1 MDHLLFTVPLEASGQ
16 RLDRFLSLHVPEH
29 SRAALKKAV
38 EAGQCTIDTSPVS
51 NGATKLKAGQKI
63 SLLPPAGISSLKAEE
78 GELAIVYHDAHLAVV
93 NKAAGLTVHPCP
105 SCPEGTLVHRLL
117 AHFPELAQQEGL
129 RPGIVHRLDKDTSG
143 LLVVALSEVARL
155 RLSEAFAG
163 REVRKEYLALVQGLP
178 PQEGEIEEPIGRDPH
193 SKVKMTVLPENRGG
207 KPARTAWRVLWH
219 SPDARCTLVAVRIF
233 TGRTHQIRVHMAH
246 LGHPLWGDSLYGGT
260 KQACAQ
266 RQMLHAW
273 RIRFTHPM
281 TAQPLEFCC
290 PPPPD
295 MPAAALALAEGLR
308 RVIITGNIGC
318 GKSTLTS
325 HLAALGLPTFSA
337 DAEVKRLYEKKAAAW
352 EFLRLRF
359 GTRFMTEEDE
369 INRPALAEAMQH
381 SSDIRH
387 EVESYV
393 HTLVRDALERFW
405 QQAAAAGA
413 HSAVAEVPLYYEAS
427 WNKAASAPA
436 AKPFVVV
443 VCCPMPLRHARLAAT
458 RGWSAGYAAQ
468 IEAWQWPEERK
479 AKQASYCLAN
489 DSDEAALERQAQ
501 KLYNH
506 LITLR
511 QKERS
516 ELAARLAALW
526 TPL

>member
-1 MDHLLFTVPLEASGQ
+1 MDPLFFTVPYEAAGQ
-16 RLDRFLSLHVPEH
+16 RLDRFLSLNMPEF

-38 EAGQCTIDTSPVS
+38 EAGQCSIDASPIT
-51 NGATKLKAGQKI
+51 NAATKLKAGQSI
-63 SLLPPAGISSLKAEE
+63 SLLPPAGMSSVTPEE
-78 GELAIVYHDAHLAVV
+78 GELAVLYRDAHLAII
-93 NKAAGLTVHPCP
+93 NKAAGITVHPCP

-117 AHFPELAQQEGL
+117 NHFPELAQQEGL

-178 PQEGEIEEPIGRDPH
+178 PAEGEIEQPIGRDPDV
-193 SKVKMTVLPENRGG
+193 KVKMAVLPENRGG

-219 SPDARCTLVAVRIF
+219 TPDKRCALLAVRIF

-246 LGHPLWGDSLYGGT
+246 LGHPLYGDSLYGGT
-260 KQACAQ
+260 RNALAP

-273 RIRFTHPM
+273 RIRFAHPI
-281 TAQPLEFCC
+281 TAEALEFCC

-308 RVIITGNIGC
+308 RVIITGNPGC
-318 GKSTLTS
+318 GKSSLTS

-337 DAEVKRLYEKKAAAW
+337 DAEVKRVYEKNAAAW
-352 EFLRLRF
+352 DFLRLRF
-359 GTRFMTEEDE
+359 GTRFMTENDE
-369 INRPALAEAMQH
+369 VDRPALAAAMH
-381 SSDIRH
+381 NSPDIRR
-387 EVESYV
+387 EVEGYV
-393 HTLVRDALERFW
+393 HTLVRYALEAFW

-413 HSAVAEVPLYYEAS
+413 HSAVAEIPLYFETG
-427 WNKAASAPA
+427 WNSSDSATGAA
-436 AKPFVVV
+436 PFVVAV
-443 VCCPMPLRHARLAAT
+443 TCPMPVRHARLAAT
-458 RGWSAGYAAQ
+458 RGWSSEYAAR
-468 IEAWQWPEERK
+468 IEAWQWAEECK
-479 AKQASYCLAN
+479 AKLATYCIDNASNEAALAKQAQ
-489 DSDEAALERQAQ
+489 D
-501 KLYNH
+501 LYNH

-511 QKERS
+511 HKEQQA
-516 ELAARLAALW
+516 LAAHLAALW